1 MTIKNDKKYK
11 ITHERKKYYGTPE
24 KIVEQ
29 MSWWDRS
36 RPKDDPSF
44 VKDNHGYIKLYFS
57 RVSAMNIEADNSM
70 TSECEFLEFLL
81 NYEDLQ
87 IEESN

>member
-1 MTIKNDKKYK
+1 MTIVNDTKYK
-11 ITHERKKYYGTPE
+11 VTHGRKKYYGTPE

-44 VKDNHGYIKLYFS
+44 IKDNNEYIKLYFS
-57 RVSAMNIEADNSM
+57 RVSAMSIETDNSI
-70 TSECEFLEFLL
+70 TNECEFLEFLL
-81 NYEDLQ
+81 NNEDLQ

>member
-1 MTIKNDKKYK
+1 MSIKNDIKYK
-11 ITHERKKYYGTPE
+11 VTHGRKKYYGTPE

-36 RPKDDPSF
+36 RSKDDPSF

-57 RVSAMNIEADNSM
+57 RVSAMNIETNNSI
-70 TSECEFLEFLL
+70 TNEGEFLEFLL
-81 NYEDLQ
+81 NNEDLQ